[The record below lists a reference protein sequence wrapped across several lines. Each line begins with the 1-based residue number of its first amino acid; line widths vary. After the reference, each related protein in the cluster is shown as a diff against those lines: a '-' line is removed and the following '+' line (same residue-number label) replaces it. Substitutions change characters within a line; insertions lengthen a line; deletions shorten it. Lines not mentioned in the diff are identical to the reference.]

1 MTSFWNRYICIMQ
14 GSGSFEKAMKCFRES
29 TRKDESNIKTLEGM
43 VLCQLA
49 EGAYDDAEAQIELL
63 TLMHGAI
70 AGPDFAYLQAL
81 LIKVRA

>member
-1 MTSFWNRYICIMQ
+1 MQ
-14 GSGSFEKAMKCFRES
+14 GSGSYEKAMKCFRES
-29 TRKDESNIKTLEGM
+29 TRKDESNVKTLEGM

-49 EGAYDDAEAQIELL
+49 EGAYEDAEAQIELL

-81 LIKVRA
+81 LIKVGMRIMIARYI